1 MYRNE
6 VYWLKYP
13 NWGAALVFLIYLLL
27 FWFSLFVLHYVN
39 FMLSLCFVVLYFM
52 DNRSSQLNT
61 NRVKT
66 VKNRYDKKCNKNIGL
81 LPSCPFNLLPL
92 HLSLWVL
99 ACPFSFLFFL
109 TDDWILFTLLTG
121 VIWACQDSDINQFGL
136 DWISQRPRQN
146 EKKNNKCSSKTLP
159 SLLRGHKGMHFPPLL
174 PYLSLSFT
182 VLPSLLCRIIPSYLR
197 VQSSFS
203 RSLGFTPFPISAS
216 ASSLLTHP
224 FPHPPNLSSQC
235 GLV

>member
-1 MYRNE
+1 MYIVVYRNE

-146 EKKNNKCSSKTLP
+146 EKKIINAALKP
-159 SLLRGHKGMHFPPLL
+159 SLH
-174 PYLSLSFT
+174 YLEVIKACIFLLSFPT
-182 VLPSLLCRIIPSYLR
+182 CHSPLQSCPPSS
-197 VQSSFS
+197 V
-203 RSLGFTPFPISAS
+203 
-216 ASSLLTHP
+216 
-224 FPHPPNLSSQC
+224 
-235 GLV
+235 V